1 MSREE
6 ELCTVLSG
14 PTGWT
19 RRQVL
24 DLTDEARGTLD
35 PRIYTDARLYELELE
50 RIFGRAWLCV
60 AHATQIPRPGDFF
73 ASYMGE
79 DPVLV
84 VRQKDSSIRVFLNQ
98 CRHRGMKF
106 CRADHGNAKVFTCSY
121 HGWAYDIGG
130 ALIRVP
136 RKERAY
142 GDDLIASD
150 WGAVQVAAVEVY
162 KGLVFATWDPRAPSL
177 ADYLG
182 EARWYLDA
190 FLDRMEGGTEVIG
203 GVSKWVIRCNWKFA
217 AEQFASD
224 MYHAPLSHL
233 SATLAP
239 LEHGAP
245 ISAAAWPDEGFQFR
259 ALAGG
264 HGTGFFDG
272 ATTGHSG
279 PSAPGDPP
287 DQPPKRPRSLFGHIG
302 ADAAGYHVVDSR
314 EASRERLGDTRT
326 DRIFGG
332 HMTIFPNLS
341 FLPGF
346 QTLRVWHPRG
356 PDEIEVW
363 AVTVVDRAAPPQAK
377 EDWRVGVLR
386 TFSAGGIFEQ
396 DDGENWVMIQDVLRG
411 YKARQTRFNATMG
424 QGRAGPHPEFPG
436 RIGYVYGEEAARGL
450 YGHWARMLVTEDWAS
465 LYPGAGGGSAN
476 EGQGHG

>member
-1 MSREE
+1 MTRDD
-6 ELCTVLSG
+6 ELESALSG

-19 RRQVL
+19 RQQVL
-24 DLTDEARGTLD
+24 DLTDETRGTLD
-35 PRIYTDARLYELELE
+35 PRIYTDQRLYELELE
-50 RIFGRAWLCV
+50 RIFARAWLCV
-60 AHATQIPRPGDFF
+60 AHTTQIPKPGDFF
-73 ASYMGE
+73 ATYMGE

-84 VRQKDSSIRVFLNQ
+84 VRQKDGSIRVFLNQ
-98 CRHRGMKF
+98 CRHRGMKI
-106 CRADHGNAKVFTCSY
+106 CRVDHGNAKVFTCSY
-121 HGWAYDIGG
+121 HGWAYDLGG
-130 ALIRVP
+130 DLIRVP
-136 RKERAY
+136 RRERAY

-150 WGAVQVAAVEVY
+150 WGPVQAHVAEY
-162 KGLVFATWDPRAPSL
+162 KGLVFATWDANAPSL

-182 EARWYLDA
+182 EARWYLDG

-239 LEHGAP
+239 MEHGAP
-245 ISAAAWPDEGFQFR
+245 ISEAAWPDEGFQFR

-272 ATTGHSG
+272 SVTHSDG
-279 PSAPGDPP
+279 TVSSAE
-287 DQPPKRPRSLFGHIG
+287 PPKKPRSLFGHIG
-302 ADAAGYHVVDSR
+302 PDAAAYHIVDSR
-314 EASRERLGDTRT
+314 AASRARLGDARATRM
-326 DRIFGG
+326 FGG
-332 HMTIFPNLS
+332 HMTIFPTLS

-356 PDEIEVW
+356 PGEIEVW
-363 AVTVVDRAAPPQAK
+363 AMAVVDKAAPAAAK

-411 YKARQTRFNATMG
+411 YQARQTRFNATMG
-424 QGRAGPHPEFPG
+424 MGRAGAHPDFPG
-436 RIGYVYGEEAARGL
+436 RINYVYAEEAARGL
-450 YGHWARMLVTEDWAS
+450 YSHWAKMLVTDDWAS
-465 LYPGAGGGSAN
+465 LYPTAGETVGEEVSGG
-476 EGQGHG
+476 

>member
-1 MSREE
+1 MSSEQ
-6 ELCTVLSG
+6 ELYTALSG
-14 PTGWT
+14 ATGWT
-19 RRQVL
+19 RSQVL
-24 DLTDEARGTLD
+24 ELTDESRGTLD
-35 PRIYTDARLYELELE
+35 PRIYTDSRLYELELE

-60 AHATQIPRPGDFF
+60 AHATQIPQPGDFF
-73 ASYMGE
+73 ATYMGE

-84 VRQKDSSIRVFLNQ
+84 VRQKDASIRVFLNQ
-98 CRHRGMKF
+98 CRHRGMKI

-121 HGWAYDIGG
+121 HGWAYDLSG

-142 GDDLIASD
+142 GEDLIASE
-150 WGAVQVAAVEVY
+150 WGPVQVAVVEEY
-162 KGLVFATWDPRAPSL
+162 KNLVFATWDPKAPSL

-190 FLDRMEGGTEVIG
+190 FLDRMEGGTEAIG

-224 MYHAPLSHL
+224 MYHAPLSHV

-245 ISAAAWPDEGFQFR
+245 ISAAAWPDDGFQFR

-272 ATTGHSG
+272 AVTHAG
-279 PSAPGDPP
+279 APTPA
-287 DQPPKRPRSLFGHIG
+287 DQPKRPRSLFGHIG
-302 ADAAGYHVVDSR
+302 PDAAGYHVVDSR
-314 EASRERLGDTRT
+314 PASRERLGDTRAG
-326 DRIFGG
+326 RMYGG

-356 PDEIEVW
+356 PGEIEVW
-363 AVTVVDRAAPPQAK
+363 AMTLVDKAAPAAAR

-386 TFSAGGIFEQ
+386 TFSAGGVFEQ

-424 QGRAGPHPEFPG
+424 LGRAGSHPEFPG
-436 RIGYVYGEEAARGL
+436 RISYVYAEEAARGL
-450 YGHWARMLVTEDWAS
+450 YSHWAKMLVTDDWAT
-465 LYPGAGGGSAN
+465 LYPGGTEPAGQEVAR
-476 EGQGHG
+476 HG